1 MTGQALWCAALVLCA
16 YFIGSFPTSV
26 IVARKVRGIDIRSHG
41 SGNAGATN
49 VLRVTG
55 WKPALTVA
63 SVDVLKGFL
72 PALIVSRL
80 TVTGLPS
87 DRVLTA
93 LLVGA
98 GAVVGHV
105 FPVWAAFRGGKGVGT
120 TAGVML
126 ALFPIPCLLCVPV
139 FVLTVTLTRIVSISS
154 MASVCVFPF
163 LLWAVRGT
171 AWVAAHRFG
180 FGVVCALSLFIL
192 FTHRSNLARLAKGT
206 ENRF

>member
-1 MTGQALWCAALVLCA
+1 MSAQAIWCAALVAVA
-16 YFIGSFPTSV
+16 YLVGSFPTSIV
-26 IVARKVRGIDIRSHG
+26 VARRVRGIDIRTQG

-55 WKPALTVA
+55 WKPALVVA
-63 SVDVLKGFL
+63 GVDVLKGFL

-80 TVTGLPS
+80 ALQSLPP
-87 DRVLTA
+87 DRQLTA

-105 FPVWAAFRGGKGVGT
+105 FPMWAGFRGGKGVGT

-126 ALFPIPCLLCVPV
+126 ALFPVACALCVPV
-139 FVLTVTLTRIVSISS
+139 FLLTFATTRIVSLSS
-154 MASVCVFPF
+154 MASVLVFPF
-163 LLWAVRGT
+163 VLWGLNGT
-171 AWVAAHRFG
+171 RWVVGHPYTFC
-180 FGVVCALSLFIL
+180 VVCGLSLFIVVN
-192 FTHRSNLARLAKGT
+192 HRSNLVRLARGS

>member
-1 MTGQALWCAALVLCA
+1 MPGQVLWSAALVLCA
-16 YFIGSFPTSV
+16 YLIGSFPTSIV
-26 IVARKVRGIDIRSHG
+26 VARRVRGIDIRSHG

-55 WKPALTVA
+55 WKPALAVA
-63 SVDVLKGFL
+63 AVDVLKGFL

-80 TVTGLPS
+80 ALAGLPP
-87 DRVLTA
+87 DRELTA

-98 GAVVGHV
+98 GAVAGHV
-105 FPVWAAFRGGKGVGT
+105 FPVWAGFRGGKGVGT

-139 FVLTVTLTRIVSISS
+139 FALTVTLTRIVSVASLS
-154 MASVCVFPF
+154 SVCAFPF
-163 LLWAVRGT
+163 ILWAFRGT
-171 AWVAAHRFG
+171 DWVSDHRFA
-180 FGVVCALSLFIL
+180 FTVVCALSLFIVVS
-192 FTHRSNLARLAKGT
+192 HRSNLVRLAKGT